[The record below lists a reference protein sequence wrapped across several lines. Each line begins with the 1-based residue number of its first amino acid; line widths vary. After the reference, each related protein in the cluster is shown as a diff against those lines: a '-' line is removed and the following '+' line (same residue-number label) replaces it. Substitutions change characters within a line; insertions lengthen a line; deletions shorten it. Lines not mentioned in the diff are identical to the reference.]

1 VIQSKNSAMCSWF
14 ILFGIIQAAIEIG
27 MFHHFNYLLSVL
39 GEKELLNPTNG
50 RSARNQPQR
59 KRSWDRHEAR
69 IENGMKIKEQQH
81 MIAADL
87 YCSILARSRTWCS
100 PKMAM
105 KWWWGRRYPSKAALM
120 GNMIYLMTRDLHTDV
135 QCNYHKQ

>member
-69 IENGMKIKEQQH
+69 IEKGMKIKEQQH

-87 YCSILARSRTWCS
+87 YC
-100 PKMAM
+100 
-105 KWWWGRRYPSKAALM
+105 
-120 GNMIYLMTRDLHTDV
+120 
-135 QCNYHKQ
+135 